1 MHRLLPLSVLLA
13 LLCFTACDSKESA
26 TYDYSAAVDM
36 AESTLPNEYGVYAES
51 TADANEKVAL
61 SRTETPQAPGVQIE
75 KVNAADQRKIIFTA
89 NIQLVVDEFEGV
101 SKAVSELA
109 KKHGGFVARSNIIGS
124 EGEPRRGD
132 WTLRIPSQNFE
143 TFVDG
148 SKALGQVKSHSQD
161 SQEVTAEYVDLEAR
175 LRNLRVEETRL
186 HKHLDENTRSLKDI
200 LEVEREIA
208 RVRGEIERIE
218 GRLNVLKDLTSLS
231 TVTLSVEEIK
241 DYVPEA
247 TEEPGFGTQVARTW
261 AGSID
266 AVGGFFTRMSLGVVG
281 FVPWLVVVLPICL
294 IGWFGLKRVWRQLHR
309 TAPAVAP
316 VEKTATT

>member
-1 MHRLLPLSVLLA
+1 MRNLLLLSALLS
-13 LLCFTACDSKESA
+13 LLCFTACDNKESA
-26 TYDYSAAVDM
+26 SYDYTATADM
-36 AESTLPNEYGVYAES
+36 AESTMPNDYGVYEESPAAEYV
-51 TADANEKVAL
+51 KVTQSRAEAL
-61 SRTETPQAPGVQIE
+61 QGPGVQTE
-75 KVNAADQRKIIFTA
+75 RVNAADQRKIIFTA

-109 KKHGGFVARSNIIGS
+109 KKHGGFAASSNIIGS

-175 LRNLRVEETRL
+175 LRNLRAEETRL

-261 AGSID
+261 SGSID
-266 AVGGFFTRMSLGVVG
+266 AVGGFFTRLSLGVVG
-281 FVPWLVVVLPICL
+281 FVPWLVIVLPVCL
-294 IGWFGLKRVWRQLHR
+294 IGWFGLKRVWRHLHR
-309 TAPAVAP
+309 TAPTVAP
-316 VEKTATT
+316 VEKAATT